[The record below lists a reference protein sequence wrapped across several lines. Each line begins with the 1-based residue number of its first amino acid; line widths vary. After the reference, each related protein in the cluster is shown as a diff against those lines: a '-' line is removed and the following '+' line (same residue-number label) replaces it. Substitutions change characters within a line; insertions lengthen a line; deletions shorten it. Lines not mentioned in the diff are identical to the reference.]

1 MLEEIHR
8 VTPSVANGIVSVYP
22 NVQSLVN
29 GFRLH
34 GENALENLPVR
45 IPIPTLLSTANRW
58 VTRLSLLEVGS
69 Q

>member
-45 IPIPTLLSTANRW
+45 IPTPTLLSTANIGG
-58 VTRLSLLEVGS
+58 LLGYRY
-69 Q
+69 